1 MLDFKAKAFSCP
13 HCGTNTK
20 HKWYYLAK
28 GGITEKGFNYYVGF
42 VPDLNFGLC
51 AQCNNFTLW
60 LNEKLIYPSLSLAPK
75 PTEDMPISVK
85 KTFLEA
91 RKIVESS
98 PRAASA
104 LLRLS
109 IQKLIK
115 HLGEKSRNLE
125 TAVSNLIEKGLSNKF
140 YDALL
145 AVRIL
150 GKKAVKPGVINS
162 KDDINT
168 AIALFILVNMLVE
181 STISQQRKVNQLY
194 TSLPKPKPVKRKKR
208 IQRKK
213 TTTIKKRAIIP
224 KPTILYR

>member
-1 MLDFKAKAFSCP
+1 MLDFKVKAFSCP

>member
-1 MLDFKAKAFSCP
+1 M
-13 HCGTNTK
+13 
-20 HKWYYLAK
+20 
-28 GGITEKGFNYYVGF
+28 
-42 VPDLNFGLC
+42 
-51 AQCNNFTLW
+51 
-60 LNEKLIYPSLSLAPK
+60 
-75 PTEDMPISVK
+75 
-85 KTFLEA
+85 
-91 RKIVESS
+91 ESS

>member
-1 MLDFKAKAFSCP
+1 MLNFKAKAFNCP

-51 AQCNNFTLW
+51 SRCNNFTLW
-60 LNEKLIYPSLSLAPK
+60 LNEKLIFPALSIAPK
-75 PTEDMPISVK
+75 PNEDMPISVK

-91 RKIVESS
+91 SKIVESS

-125 TAVSNLIEKGLSNKF
+125 TSVSNLIEKGLSNKF

-208 IQRKK
+208 IQKKK
-213 TTTIKKRAIIP
+213 TTTVKKRAIIP

>member
-1 MLDFKAKAFSCP
+1 MLDFKIKAFNCP

-51 AQCNNFTLW
+51 SQCNNFTLW
-60 LNEKLIYPSLSLAPK
+60 LNRKLIFPALSLAPK

-91 RKIVESS
+91 SKIVKSS

-125 TAVSNLIEKGLSNKF
+125 TSVSNLIEKGLSNKF

-208 IQRKK
+208 IQKKK
-213 TTTIKKRAIIP
+213 TPTVTKRAIIP

>member
-1 MLDFKAKAFSCP
+1 MLDFKIKAFNCP

-51 AQCNNFTLW
+51 SQCNNFTLW
-60 LNEKLIYPSLSLAPK
+60 LNRKLIFPALSLAPK

-91 RKIVESS
+91 SKIVKSS

-125 TAVSNLIEKGLSNKF
+125 TSVSNLIEKGLSNKF

-213 TTTIKKRAIIP
+213 TTTVKKRAIIP

>member
-51 AQCNNFTLW
+51 VQCNNFTLW
-60 LNEKLIYPSLSLAPK
+60 LNEKLIYPSLFLAPK

-91 RKIVESS
+91 RKIVEGS

>member
-1 MLDFKAKAFSCP
+1 MVDFKTKAFNCP
-13 HCGTNTK
+13 HCGNNTK

-28 GGITEKGFNYYVGF
+28 GGITAKGFNYYVGF

-51 AQCNNFTLW
+51 SQCNNFTLW
-60 LNEKLIYPSLSLAPK
+60 LNEKLIFPALSLAPK

-91 RKIVESS
+91 SKIVENS

-125 TAVSNLIEKGLSNKF
+125 TSVSNLIEKGLSNKF

-150 GKKAVKPGVINS
+150 GKKAVKPGIINS

-213 TTTIKKRAIIP
+213 TTTVKKRAIIP

>member
-1 MLDFKAKAFSCP
+1 MDFTARAFSCP
-13 HCGTNTK
+13 HCGTNTRY
-20 HKWYYLAK
+20 KWYYLAK
-28 GGITEKGFNYYVGF
+28 GGISEKGFNYYAGF
-42 VPDLNFGLC
+42 VPDLKFGLC
-51 AQCNNFTLW
+51 SQCNNFTLW
-60 LNEKLIYPSLSLAPK
+60 LNEKLIYPLLSLAPK

-91 RKIVESS
+91 RSIVNSS

-109 IQKLIK
+109 VQKLIK

-145 AVRIL
+145 AVRII

-162 KDDINT
+162 KDDRNT
-168 AIALFILVNMLVE
+168 SIALFILVNMLVE
-181 STISQQRKVNQLY
+181 STISQQRKVNQLFI
-194 TSLPKPKPVKRKKR
+194 SLPKPKTIKKRKR
-208 IQRKK
+208 THRKK
-213 TTTIKKRAIIP
+213 TNSIKKRAIIP

>member
-1 MLDFKAKAFSCP
+1 MLDFKTKAFNCP

-51 AQCNNFTLW
+51 SHCNNFTLW
-60 LNEKLIYPSLSLAPK
+60 LNEKLIFPALSLAPK

-91 RKIVESS
+91 SKIVESS
-98 PRAASA
+98 PKAASA

-125 TAVSNLIEKGLSNKF
+125 TSVSNLIEKGLSNKF

-213 TTTIKKRAIIP
+213 TT
-224 KPTILYR
+224 

>member
-75 PTEDMPISVK
+75 PTEDMPTSVK

-104 LLRLS
+104 LLRLG

-208 IQRKK
+208 IHRKK